1 MKFFYKFVTFSVL
14 IIISIFG
21 IYKIY
26 NYVQMENKFKPTLQL
41 FKETDSIDIK
51 NLMFLVENN
60 HFKSNHLLG
69 EYFIRDNDTSKAL
82 FYFQKSYDLGE
93 NLHSSWK
100 VSICQGAD
108 LEKIWWLANSGKIID
123 DLGKSDWHFQYD
135 LADALLTNKDKVYG
149 KIDSNLIFKLFL
161 ESAKADYVKAYYKIA
176 LCYQNGIG
184 TTKNVSEAINW
195 LEKGAYCGDSY
206 CQAQLG
212 ENYIMGLGIKK
223 SNYLGLKYTNMA
235 AKKDNSIAMLNLAK
249 WYLNGTSGIEK
260 NEKEGLKWVDLLSKR
275 GNNEAAKIISDYNK
289 KRVANYRAAQEYT
302 NGLESLLNALNG
314 YSSSGRNYESN
325 NSSVCY
331 RCNGSGYV
339 NCYKCNGTL
348 QIECNTCRNGYL
360 RNSSGEYVCF
370 KCNGRQ
376 RISCYKCS
384 NGREDC
390 SKCHG
395 YGKR

>member
-1 MKFFYKFVTFSVL
+1 
-14 IIISIFG
+14 
-21 IYKIY
+21 
-26 NYVQMENKFKPTLQL
+26 MENKFKPTLQL

-51 NLMFLVENN
+51 NLIFLVENN

-108 LEKIWWLANSGKIID
+108 LEKIWWLANSDKIID

-135 LADALLTNKDKVYG
+135 LADALLANKDKVYG

-235 AKKDNSIAMLNLAK
+235 AKKDNSIAMLNLAN

-260 NEKEGLKWVDLLSKR
+260 NENEGLKWADLLSKR

-302 NGLESLLNALNG
+302 NGLESLLNIFYG
-314 YSSSGRNYESN
+314 FSSSGRNSESN
-325 NSSVCY
+325 KSSVCH
-331 RCNGSGYV
+331 RCNGSGYE
-339 NCYKCNGTL
+339 NCRDCNGTRETYCHYCQGKGSNDWAL
-348 QIECNTCRNGYL
+348 YGACGA
-360 RNSSGEYVCF
+360 
-370 KCNGRQ
+370 CNGRGKK
-376 RISCYKCS
+376 SCCNS
-384 NGREDC
+384 GRKSC
-390 SKCHG
+390 GIC
-395 YGKR
+395 YGSGKIY